1 MEQVIVGVA
10 HQDHLYPRIVEFLA
24 QRYPSAS
31 SAMLEIL
38 PDWREYKGF
47 FPDLARCLEA
57 RGARIIA
64 GDLKYWDVFEPA
76 QSSKLERLVDD
87 DKELKTMARIAGAA
101 VDGRLLKDR
110 NESMNSVYQQEH
122 PDLTVVGA
130 RHAKYLKQKNPGAR
144 FIYISSTNI
153 VRRMTGMDIQWRA
166 DETIRFPQSTEDFM
180 YQSLGLLSIGAGLA
194 WGANIVPL
202 GLAALAAPGAYAAYS
217 VSRVMK
223 SSKGKEDGLKAAEG
237 CGALIGASM
246 TGALA
251 LGAGYA
257 IGAALNSMM

>member
-1 MEQVIVGVA
+1 
-10 HQDHLYPRIVEFLA
+10 
-24 QRYPSAS
+24 
-31 SAMLEIL
+31 
-38 PDWREYKGF
+38 
-47 FPDLARCLEA
+47 
-57 RGARIIA
+57 
-64 GDLKYWDVFEPA
+64 
-76 QSSKLERLVDD
+76 
-87 DKELKTMARIAGAA
+87 
-101 VDGRLLKDR
+101 
-110 NESMNSVYQQEH
+110 
-122 PDLTVVGA
+122 
-130 RHAKYLKQKNPGAR
+130 
-144 FIYISSTNI
+144 
-153 VRRMTGMDIQWRA
+153 MTGMDIQWRA

-257 IGAALNSMM
+257 IGAALNSMMYKNRILLHLIAHLLELCFPHQSDLHQIIRKFSRNAIRLLV